1 MIMFLMTRAMMM
13 MMMMRGIKM
22 MWHLSKTSRKVESDR
37 PLASLP
43 AILEPSK
50 SLKQWKQNNRNS
62 PLRKNC
68 TCLHDIP
75 SGICRF
81 EDNKKQLNKLMF
93 IIIKPTRC
101 VKNSTCFM
109 LARTLHGMLLL
120 IDSSRPSPP
129 SGCEAS
135 SKK

>member
-1 MIMFLMTRAMMM
+1 MKASLRS

-62 PLRKNC
+62 LLCKNC
-68 TCLHDIP
+68 TSLHDM
-75 SGICRF
+75 SSVVCRI
-81 EDNKKQLNKLMF
+81 EDNKKKLNKLMF
-93 IIIKPTRC
+93 IMTKPTRC
-101 VKNSTCFM
+101 VKNCICFM
-109 LARTLHGMLLL
+109 LARTPHGMLLL
-120 IDSSRPSPP
+120 IDSSRPSPHWAVRP
-129 SGCEAS
+129 A
-135 SKK
+135 